1 MAARF
6 ATVAAFA
13 ASATAFMPAAT
24 PGLSS
29 MATRPAVTSLH
40 MSGPRFNKKI
50 DLDSPKVATQVL
62 KPKPETMS
70 CACFSPMRII
80 RAAYNMPEQCRSH
93 IAIPSAIRAHK

>member
-6 ATVAAFA
+6 ATIAAFA

-40 MSGPRFNKKI
+40 MSRFNKKI
-50 DLDSPKVATQVL
+50 DLDSPKVATQVKML
-62 KPKPETMS
+62 KPKHFQRP
-70 CACFSPMRII
+70 
-80 RAAYNMPEQCRSH
+80 RAA
-93 IAIPSAIRAHK
+93 RASPP